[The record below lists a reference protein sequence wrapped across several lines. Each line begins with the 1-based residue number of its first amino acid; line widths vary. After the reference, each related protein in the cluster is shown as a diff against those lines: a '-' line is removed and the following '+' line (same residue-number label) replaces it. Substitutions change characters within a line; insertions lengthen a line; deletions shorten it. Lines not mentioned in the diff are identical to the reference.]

1 MIFFSSNNKKIE
13 RIDKNREEVTKNRSC
28 KLQFIIDRT
37 KFMASSLQNL
47 INNLAE
53 KIHKI

>member
-13 RIDKNREEVTKNRSC
+13 RIDKNREEVTKNRSY

>member
-13 RIDKNREEVTKNRSC
+13 RIDKNREEVTKNRSY

-47 INNLAE
+47 INLAE

>member
-1 MIFFSSNNKKIE
+1 MIFFSSNKKIK
-13 RIDKNREEVTKNRSC
+13 RIDKNREEVTKNTSS

-53 KIHKI
+53 RFHKV